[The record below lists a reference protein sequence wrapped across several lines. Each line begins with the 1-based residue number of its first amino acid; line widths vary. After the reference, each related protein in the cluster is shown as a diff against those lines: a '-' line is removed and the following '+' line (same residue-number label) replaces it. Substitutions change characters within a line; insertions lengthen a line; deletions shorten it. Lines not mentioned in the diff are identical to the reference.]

1 MQGVVY
7 APIPET
13 RQLDHTR
20 LGSGSGSFGGHQ
32 QGSGH
37 LTISPSQSGQL
48 GLTHSPQGSGQFGHS
63 QGSGHLGMNPS
74 QGSGHLGMNPSQGS
88 GQLGANHNQGSGQ
101 LILGQLLGNT
111 RSGSLTGAASWQG
124 VGRGQYG
131 GSRHLSGAGQARSES
146 PFSSEQNQHFH
157 GNGGGFWRQIHW
169 ITNLS
174 LHAVGNL

>member
-74 QGSGHLGMNPSQGS
+74 QGSG
-88 GQLGANHNQGSGQ
+88 QLGANHNQGSGQ
-101 LILGQLLGNT
+101 LTLGQLLGNT

-124 VGRGQYG
+124 LGGSQYG
-131 GSRHLSGAGQARSES
+131 GSRHLSGAGQARPES
-146 PFSSEQNQHFH
+146 PFSSEQNQHFQ
-157 GNGGGFWRQIHW
+157 GNGGGFWR
-169 ITNLS
+169 
-174 LHAVGNL
+174 